1 MKYVFAFLRPYVM
14 LLCIGHFIGTAAHS
28 QEPFLLAESYISQQI
43 ALNKIPGIACCVV
56 KGNQMIWSGAFG
68 HANLE
73 NKIPMDTD
81 LVMNIASISKT
92 FTATAVMQLW
102 EQGKIGLDNDINDY
116 LPVSVRNPHQAE
128 LPITL
133 FHLLTHTSS
142 IVDGPQYDASYSD
155 GDPLISLEQ
164 WIRGYLLPG
173 GSYYD
178 AAQNFSVAEPGSQ
191 REYSNVGYGLL
202 GYLVEQISGMPF
214 NLYCLENILAPL
226 GMNHSGWFLHEID
239 ISRHITPY
247 EFEEGQNKA
256 LNLYSF
262 PNYPDGLLR
271 TSVSELSRFLMAIIN
286 GGSYE
291 DAMIL
296 KKSTLKKMIKLQL
309 NGDQEQG
316 LCWHKIPFESMWG
329 HSGGDPGVATHMYFS
344 PNTKIGIIVFQNNHN
359 GDLFSIVRKLY
370 SVADDL

>member
-1 MKYVFAFLRPYVM
+1 
-14 LLCIGHFIGTAAHS
+14 
-28 QEPFLLAESYISQQI
+28 
-43 ALNKIPGIACCVV
+43 
-56 KGNQMIWSGAFG
+56 MIWSGAFG

-142 IVDGPQYDASYSD
+142 ILDGPQYDASYSD

>member
-1 MKYVFAFLRPYVM
+1 MKPSYTQSRKAL
-14 LLCIGHFIGTAAHS
+14 LSLCISIFIGTAAYS
-28 QEPFLLAESYISQQI
+28 QDPFQPAESYISQQI
-43 ALNKIPGIACCVV
+43 SENKIPGIAACVV

-73 NKIPMDTD
+73 NKIPMDID

-116 LPVSVRNPHQAE
+116 LPVSIRNPYH
-128 LPITL
+128 PDKSITL
-133 FHLLTHTSS
+133 FQLLTHTSS
-142 IVDGPQYDASYSD
+142 IVDGKFYDASYSD
-155 GDPLISLEQ
+155 GDPQISLED
-164 WIRGYLLPG
+164 WIKGYLLPG

-178 AAQNFSVAEPGSQ
+178 ELENFRVAEPGSKHD
-191 REYSNVGYGLL
+191 YSNVAYGLL

-214 NLYCLENILAPL
+214 NLYCQENILAPL
-226 GMNHSGWFLHEID
+226 DMKQSGWFLHEVD
-239 ISRHITPY
+239 TSRHITPY
-247 EFEEGQNKA
+247 EFEEDQNKA

-291 DAMIL
+291 DVTIL
-296 KKSTLKKMIKLQL
+296 KKSTLKKMLKLQL
-309 NGDQEQG
+309 NGNPEQG
-316 LCWHKIPFESMWG
+316 LCWHLIPFESMWG
-329 HSGGDPGVATHMYFS
+329 HSGGDPGVATYMYFS
-344 PNTKIGIIVFQNNHN
+344 PGTKIGVIVFQNNHN